1 MTNPLQKYL
10 DKLDQP
16 YVQPPLTPRLAQYI
30 LKALDYL
37 HIYSTK
43 HDEPALI
50 EQSLH
55 EEAEAQ
61 MVDII
66 AYASEENDGKTT

>member
-10 DKLDQP
+10 DQQ

-43 HDEPALI
+43 HNEPALI
-50 EQSLH
+50 EQTLH
-55 EEAEAQ
+55 DDAEAI
-61 MVDII
+61 VTDVII
-66 AYASEENDGKTT
+66 YAPEENDGQTKE